1 MWSKV
6 KTRLISAFVLVAI
19 LLLVV
24 FFTPAWV
31 FNLLVCALTF
41 MVMYELTKVF
51 GLSKKP
57 SITIANY
64 IFAALFMSLQFLNG
78 YIASMLV
85 VPAIV
90 GYIMVISVISVLDNQ
105 RVKFSDVCSSAF
117 LVFYS
122 VVFLMYLTLIRNLGG
137 GVALLFMALIGAYIT
152 DTGAYFTGMAIGRHK
167 LIPSVS
173 PNKTV
178 EGAIG
183 GVVFTVIG
191 FLVYGVVVSALG
203 YNVNYL
209 LLVVLSVICAVVAQ
223 FGDLAASAMK
233 RSFAVKDFGNLIP
246 GHGGMVDRVDSLM
259 FVAPVVYYFITFLP
273 VVW

>member
-6 KTRLISAFVLVAI
+6 KTRLISAVVLVAI

-31 FNLLVCALTF
+31 FALLVCALTF

-51 GLSKKP
+51 GLSDKP
-57 SITIANY
+57 SITAANY
-64 IFAALFMSLQFLNG
+64 IFAALFMSLQFLEG
-78 YIASMLV
+78 DVASKVLF
-85 VPAIV
+85 PAVI
-90 GYIMVISVISVLDNQ
+90 GYIMVLTAISVLNNKK
-105 RVKFSDVCSSAF
+105 VKFSDVCSSAF

-122 VVFLMYLTLIRNLGG
+122 VVFLMHLTFIRYLDG
-137 GVALLFMALIGAYIT
+137 GVGLLFMALIGAYIT
-152 DTGAYFTGMAIGRHK
+152 DTGAYFTGMAIGRRK

-178 EGAIG
+178 EGAVG
-183 GVVFTVIG
+183 GVVATVIG
-191 FLVYGVVVSALG
+191 FVVYGVIMGAVG
-203 YNVNYL
+203 YSVNYL
-209 LLVVLSVICAVVAQ
+209 WLVVLSVICAVVAQ